1 MGLSEIYYLFFGS
14 QFDILDISVFEN
26 GTDSDNNDLLYYL
39 NLLVAEKDFIG
50 ESSIK
55 GYRYE
60 MAVNYLDQKG
70 IFRLLDEDESIQ

>member
-26 GTDSDNNDLLYYL
+26 GTDPDNNDLLYYL

-50 ESSIK
+50 ESSIH

>member
-26 GTDSDNNDLLYYL
+26 GTDPDNNDLLYYL

-50 ESSIK
+50 ESSIE

>member
-26 GTDSDNNDLLYYL
+26 GTDPDNNDLLYYL

-50 ESSIK
+50 ESSIA